1 MEDILLMQFLKK
13 KGIISE
19 KDIHEFHELTST
31 SMNMEPIYLS
41 EHTNINKEYIG
52 EQEAKDIVSK
62 MFHIEMGRKY
72 IGEKFDMNKAK
83 EVCDRYRGMIPQ
95 HISLCEVYIAIN
107 SHYHNYIGLY
117 KMWFD
122 NNAEDK
128 IIQSAI
134 KYWFNDDDCLVD
146 NKVIKYFK

>member
-41 EHTNINKEYIG
+41 EPTNINKEYIG

-62 MFHIEMGRKY
+62 I
-72 IGEKFDMNKAK
+72 K
-83 EVCDRYRGMIPQ
+83 EYALR
-95 HISLCEVYIAIN
+95 LFE
-107 SHYHNYIGLY
+107 
-117 KMWFD
+117 
-122 NNAEDK
+122 
-128 IIQSAI
+128 
-134 KYWFNDDDCLVD
+134 
-146 NKVIKYFK
+146 